1 MWQAAFFRIFS
12 DETGLIIYMELKNN
26 IPRHE
31 QISNWL
37 REQISKG
44 IYSGEDKLPSEQ
56 ELSKKFEVSR
66 VTVRHALRTL
76 ETDRLIY
83 RCQGIGSFVK
93 PGKTTPKMIR
103 LTDFMEDMREA
114 GKAARSEIVVLQQ
127 EPACDLPAHHLN
139 VKPGQQILKLERIR
153 YGDDEPIALDI
164 TWFPIFYGQ
173 LIIDHELTD
182 DTIYRILEEEYEIPI
197 TRGTYTI
204 QACLADARIAGHLD
218 ITKGA
223 PLLLFDRISMTINDK
238 PVYFQRRYY
247 RADKI
252 SWQVNLQRGAG
263 DGTDGELPLKEFA
276 PVFR

>member
-1 MWQAAFFRIFS
+1 
-12 DETGLIIYMELKNN
+12 MELKNN

-37 REQISKG
+37 RDQISKG
-44 IYSGEDKLPSEQ
+44 IYTNEEKLPSEQ

-114 GKAARSEIVVLQQ
+114 GKAARSEVTALEQ
-127 EPACDLPAHHLN
+127 EPACDLAAHHLN
-139 VKPGQQILKLERIR
+139 VKPGQQVLRLERVR
-153 YGDDEPIALDI
+153 YGDGEPVALDI

-173 LIIDHELTD
+173 LIVDHDLAE
-182 DTIYRILEEEYEIPI
+182 DTIYRILEDEYEIPI
-197 TRGTYTI
+197 TRGSYTI
-204 QACLADARIAGHLD
+204 QACLADARIAGHLG
-218 ITKGA
+218 IRKGA
-223 PLLLFDRISMTINDK
+223 PLLLFDRSSMTINDK

-252 SWQVNLQRGAG
+252 SWQVNLERGAG
-263 DGTDGELPLKEFA
+263 EAPGSDLPLKKFA

>member
-1 MWQAAFFRIFS
+1 
-12 DETGLIIYMELKNN
+12 MELKSN

-44 IYSGEDKLPSEQ
+44 IYGTEEKLPSEQ

-93 PGKTTPKMIR
+93 PEKTTPKMIR
-103 LTDFMEDMREA
+103 LTDFMEDMRAA
-114 GKAARSEIVVLQQ
+114 GKTARSEVVALAQ
-127 EPACDLPAHHLN
+127 EPACDLAAHHLK
-139 VKPGQQILKLERIR
+139 VKPGQQVLRLERVR
-153 YGDDEPIALDI
+153 YGDGEPVALDI

-173 LIIDHELTD
+173 LIVDYDLSE
-182 DTIYRILEEEYEIPI
+182 DTIYRILEEDYEIPI

-204 QACLADARIAGHLD
+204 QACLADDRTARLLD
-218 ITKGA
+218 HTKGA

-252 SWQVNLQRGAG
+252 SWQVNLERSAG
-263 DGTDGELPLKEFA
+263 EGSNGELPLKKIA